1 MRNDVTQLAPIAIST
16 AEKIGVSPYPM
27 VMAVAIAASAAFLT
41 PLAHLTNVLVMG
53 PGGYRFGD
61 YLRVGFPSLLIT
73 FFVMILVIPVF
84 LP

>member
-1 MRNDVTQLAPIAIST
+1 MRNDDTQLAPIAISA

-41 PLAHLTNVLVMG
+41 PVAHSTNVLVMG

-61 YLRVGFPSLLIT
+61 YLRVGFP
-73 FFVMILVIPVF
+73 
-84 LP
+84 